1 MNVRPHVAQNL
12 SRRNGGS
19 AIDGRTTRHPGYASS
34 QRIRKRIEESFGW
47 IKTVAGLDRPKLRG
61 VERIGWAFTFAAAAY
76 NLVPLPKLLA
86 EATG

>member
-1 MNVRPHVAQNL
+1 MRLGGNVNGRPA
-12 SRRNGGS
+12 
-19 AIDGRTTRHPGYASS
+19 TRGYALS

-61 VERIGWAFTFAAAAY
+61 VDRIGWAFTFAAAVY
-76 NLVPLPKLLA
+76 NLVRLPKLPA